1 MGSAQ
6 VFLVKILNEKKFS
19 VVSLSKQLNKTF
31 SPLTGKWKQKEER
44 EEKLNSFG
52 LESHIFKCLKSTDIL
67 HFNQTKRDIYKTVTN
82 YLNQTNQNGTFL
94 TNKC

>member
-1 MGSAQ
+1 MK
-6 VFLVKILNEKKFS
+6 KILSRIPIETT
-19 VVSLSKQLNKTF
+19 KQDIFPFDGEMKT
-31 SPLTGKWKQKEER
+31 KRR

-82 YLNQTNQNGTFL
+82 YLNQTNQNGTYL
-94 TNKC
+94 TNKCW